1 VTVDRDELTA
11 ERDFLLKS
19 LDDLDAELLAGN
31 IDPDTYRT
39 LHDDYTARAS
49 AVITSLKDGVE
60 RSRTEPR
67 RLRAVT
73 AAGIVI
79 GCVLIAV
86 LLARAI
92 GTRQP
97 GQQVT
102 GGDAGS
108 PTATVDPNSY
118 QGHIAKARDALSRQD
133 FETAVQQYT
142 AAARLDPT
150 QAEPLAYRGFIST
163 RLAEA
168 VDDKNARNT
177 LVQTAT
183 SDLNQATLV
192 NPNFI
197 DAWFFKGYLLYR
209 VQNRPAD
216 AVAPLR
222 RYLQLAPQ
230 GDPQR
235 VQVQQ
240 LLAQAQHDATPAQP

>member
-1 VTVDRDELTA
+1 VTIDRDELAA

-60 RSRTEPR
+60 RKRTEPR

-86 LLARAI
+86 LLARAV

-97 GQQVT
+97 GEQVT
-102 GGDAGS
+102 GGQS
-108 PTATVDPNSY
+108 PVGTVDPNSY
-118 QGHIAKARDALSRQD
+118 RGHLAKAQAALGKQD
-133 FETAVQQYT
+133 FPTAIKEFT
-142 AAARLDPT
+142 AAAQLDPT
-150 QAEPLAYRGFIST
+150 QAEPLAYRGWISAQIASFT
-163 RLAEA
+163 
-168 VDDKNARNT
+168 DDSRARNT
-177 LVQTAT
+177 LIQTAT
-183 SDLNQATLV
+183 SDLNQATLL
-192 NPNFI
+192 NPKFI
-197 DAWFFKGYLLYR
+197 DAWLFKGFLLYK

-216 AVAPLR
+216 AIAPLQ

-240 LLAQAQHDATPAQP
+240 LLAQAQHDADSVPK

>member
-19 LDDLDAELLAGN
+19 LDDLDSELLAGN
-31 IDPDTYRT
+31 IDPDTYRK

-60 RSRTEPR
+60 RKRTEPR

-73 AAGIVI
+73 AAGVVI

-86 LLARAI
+86 LLARAV

-102 GGDAGS
+102 GAAGS
-108 PTATVDPNSY
+108 ANGTVDPNSY
-118 QGHIAKARDALSRQD
+118 QGHIAKARDALTKQD
-133 FETAVQQYT
+133 LDTAIQEYT
-142 AAARLDPT
+142 KAARLDPT
-150 QAEPLAYRGFIST
+150 QAEPLAYRGWISAKI
-163 RLAEA
+163 AET
-168 VDDKNARNT
+168 VSDDTARST
-177 LVQTAT
+177 LVQTAAR
-183 SDLNQATLV
+183 DLNQATLL
-192 NPNFI
+192 NPKFI
-197 DAWFFKGYLLYR
+197 DAWLFKGYLLYK

-216 AVAPLR
+216 AVAPFQ

-235 VQVQQ
+235 VAVQQ
-240 LLAQAQHDATPAQP
+240 LLAQAQRDANSAQK